1 MAWQDDYLAKY
12 YSADSGWT
20 DGNVV
25 FHNLLR
31 SNIEQDGEILEIG
44 AGPNNVTSDFLA
56 TLGRVTGVD
65 IDPDVKNNTALVA
78 AHVLDAEAYPFNDNT
93 FDACVSNYVIEHVA
107 DPTGHLTEIARV
119 LKPGGVY
126 IFRTP
131 NFWHYVSLISHLTPH
146 SFHRLVANRVRNL
159 PAESHDPYPTHY
171 RLNTASAVER
181 AAKQAGLT
189 VERLDLIEKEPM
201 YGLGS
206 RLLFFPFMAYERLV
220 NSSEV
225 FAGFRANLLG
235 VLRKP
240 VNTSAPS
247 A

>member
-1 MAWQDDYLAKY
+1 MSWQQDYLAKY
-12 YSADSGWT
+12 YSAASGWT

-31 SNIEQDGEILEIG
+31 SMIPQDGEILEIG
-44 AGPNNVTSDFLA
+44 AGPNNVTSDLLA

-65 IDPDVKNNTALVA
+65 IDPDVQNNTALAA
-78 AHVLDAEAYPFNDNT
+78 AHVLDGEAYPFDDNT

-107 DPTGHLTEIARV
+107 DPAGHLTEIGRV

-131 NFWHYVSLISHLTPH
+131 NFWHYVSLVSHLTPH
-146 SFHRLVANRVRNL
+146 SFHRLVANRLRNL

-171 RLNTASAVER
+171 RLNTRSAVER

-189 VERLDLIEKEPM
+189 VDRLDLIEKEPM

-220 NSSEV
+220 NSTEA

-240 VNTSAPS
+240 E
-247 A
+247 

>member
-1 MAWQDDYLAKY
+1 MVWQDEYLAKY

-31 SNIEQDGEILEIG
+31 SHIPQDGEILEIG

-65 IDPDVKNNTALVA
+65 IDPDVKSNTALVA
-78 AHVLDAEAYPFNDNT
+78 AHVLDSESYPFADST

-107 DPTGHLTEIARV
+107 DPRGHLTEVARV

-146 SFHRLVANRVRNL
+146 SFHRLVANRLRNL
-159 PAESHDPYPTHY
+159 PEESHDPYPTHY
-171 RLNTASAVER
+171 RLNTAAAVER
-181 AAKQAGLT
+181 SATEAGLI

-220 NSSEV
+220 NSSEA
-225 FAGFRANLLG
+225 FAPFRANLLG

-240 VNTSAPS
+240 K
-247 A
+247 